1 MNKNDLRAAQ
11 RLTRIDTLHAAI
23 VEAGPQGM
31 KRADIAKLGYAASA
45 VPDYL
50 QELRREGRI
59 ILVPYGTQSVY
70 CATQELADA
79 REAELV
85 RETKQKDIDKCRR
98 KRAAKRAANPEYKPR
113 GATSRKPRPQ
123 EHQKITIRPPKPT
136 AAQVFSGAPADY
148 SRAVITRI
156 PTPPGRWATAQ
167 EFSRYARAV
176 QALRAAV

>member
-11 RLTRIDTLHAAI
+11 RITRIDTLREAI
-23 VEAGPQGM
+23 VAAGPQGM

-85 RETKQKDIDKCRR
+85 RGRLHPGHQLRVHRPFTPQ
-98 KRAAKRAANPEYKPR
+98 RARHGD
-113 GATSRKPRPQ
+113 GADTRSMGHVSQRHPACSP
-123 EHQKITIRPPKPT
+123 
-136 AAQVFSGAPADY
+136 GACC
-148 SRAVITRI
+148 
-156 PTPPGRWATAQ
+156 GC
-167 EFSRYARAV
+167 
-176 QALRAAV
+176 